1 MKTLVGHEYLWSCG
15 AEREVE
21 ILSRSGKKCTTG
33 LAYWCSWAAWAP
45 TEQPRLNLN
54 HAPWFRSKDRSTFW
68 FPHVDHTVDGQRKY
82 RVVYLPLALCPL
94 PSALYIE
101 QATLLCAWNVQIT
114 YEHHIKFEWWL
125 IDLNRSRELQA
136 TAISRT

>member
-1 MKTLVGHEYLWSCG
+1 MNTLVGHEYLWSCG

-94 PSALYIE
+94 YRASYSSLRMKCSDYIRAPHQIRMVVDRFE
-101 QATLLCAWNVQIT
+101 QIQGVTSHSN
-114 YEHHIKFEWWL
+114 
-125 IDLNRSRELQA
+125 
-136 TAISRT
+136 ISYVDV